1 MKGKVS
7 PKIAALALLILTF
20 LVTGSLAVKTAIA
33 PPQGFEPGDG
43 DPGN

>member
-20 LVTGSLAVKTAIA
+20 LATGTFAVKTAIA
-33 PPQGFEPGDG
+33 PQGWEPGDG